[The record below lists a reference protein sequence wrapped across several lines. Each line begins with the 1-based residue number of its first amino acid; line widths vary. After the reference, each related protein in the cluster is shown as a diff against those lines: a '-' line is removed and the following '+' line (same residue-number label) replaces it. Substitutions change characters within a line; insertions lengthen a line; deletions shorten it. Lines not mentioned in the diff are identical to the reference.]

1 MAYNAIQDNIYNY
14 YLTAYAP
21 KSAGKYDAHKRSELR
36 GIYNS
41 IIKLNKESPLYLL
54 ANRREAGQVAMG
66 LKENA
71 RELHMELASLG
82 GNLDSKE
89 LLERKVAYS
98 SNENLVTAK
107 YIGNYAESENAP
119 QMDIEVQ
126 SLASNQVN
134 LGSFLKNDSPIA
146 LPPDTYSF
154 DISINDMNYEF
165 QFSIRTGETNRNILD
180 RLGRL
185 INNSNIGLSAEVID
199 GDENTSSLHIESEA
213 TGLKPGKSKLF
224 SISDENTSKA
234 SGMVSYLGL
243 DYISHEAT
251 NARFTLNGEER
262 EAYSNK
268 FMLDKLFEIQ
278 LQGVSSDE
286 NSVAS
291 IGLKADYEALADNVS
306 QLAGSYNSF
315 LIAVDQFK
323 TSHNSSGKL
332 KGEMAGIASL
342 YKDNLSSI
350 GLNVQEDGSI
360 DVDRK
365 TLSKAIHSGDADD
378 KFQVVKNFT
387 QQIFRKTNQI
397 SLNPMKYVDKT
408 VVAYKNPE
416 GRNFPTPYVS
426 SNYTGLLFNY
436 YC

>member
-14 YLTAYAP
+14 YLTAYTP
-21 KSAGKYDAHKRSELR
+21 KNAGKYDAHKRSELR
-36 GIYNS
+36 HIYNS
-41 IIKLNKESPLYLL
+41 MIKLNKESPLYMISDK
-54 ANRREAGQVAMG
+54 RESARFAVG

-71 RELHMELASLG
+71 RELHMELADLG

-98 SNENLVTAK
+98 SNEDLVTARF
-107 YIGNYAESENAP
+107 IGEHPSDENTMP
-119 QMDIEVQ
+119 LDIEVQ
-126 SLASNQVN
+126 SLASPQIN
-134 LGSFLKNDSPIA
+134 LGSFLENGAPIA

-154 DISINDMNYEF
+154 DININDMNYEF
-165 QFSIRTGETNRNILD
+165 QFTIRDGETNQNIQS

-185 INNSNIGLSAEVID
+185 INHSRIGLKAEVIE
-199 GDENTSSLHIESEA
+199 GENNTSSLHIESEA
-213 TGLKPGKSKLF
+213 TGLKPGRNKLF
-224 SISDENTSKA
+224 SISDDKTSKA

-243 DYISHEAT
+243 DYISREAS
-251 NARFTLNGEER
+251 NAMFTLNGEAR
-262 EAYSNK
+262 EASSNK
-268 FMLDKLFEIQ
+268 FTLDKFYEIQ
-278 LQGVSSDE
+278 LQGVSSEE

-291 IGLKADYEALADNVS
+291 IGLKADYEALADNVA

-315 LIAVDQFK
+315 LSAVDQFK
-323 TSHNSSGKL
+323 AAQSSSGKL

-350 GLNVQEDGSI
+350 GLNVQEDGHI
-360 DVDRK
+360 DVDK
-365 TLSKAIHSGDADD
+365 EALSGAIHSGDADD

-387 QQIFRKTNQI
+387 QQIFRKTRQI

-408 VVAYKNPE
+408 VVAYKNP
-416 GRNFPTPYVS
+416 GHNFAAPYHS
-426 SNYTGLLFNY
+426 SNYIGMLFNY